1 MADKLTPQQAEAV
14 TNRGGKLLVSAA
26 AGSGKTKVLVD
37 RLLGYLTDPKDPA
50 NLDEFL
56 IITYTKAAASE
67 LRAKIAAK
75 LTERIS
81 QEPENRHLQKQMQR
95 LFLTKISTVHG
106 FCSDILREYAYRL
119 DLPADFRVADENEC
133 REIRET
139 VLADL
144 LDRAYETAGDSPD
157 FRAFVDTQGLGRD
170 DRLVPELIE
179 KVYNSAMC
187 HLDAD
192 GWLEKALSFA
202 DMDQVSDASET
213 VWGKY
218 LMDDLKEYLDCQIH
232 VMNQCVQALEETA
245 GMEKP
250 AANLKDTLYQLQIL
264 RGSETW
270 DDVVKHHDID
280 YGRLTF
286 PRKCDDPELVE
297 RVKAARDA
305 CKNGLKKRLR
315 PFADPSEQVLRDLQ
329 QSGAGARGLVALVKS
344 FEKEYSIAKHSRRCL
359 DFSDLEHKMLDLVL
373 GKSRSGL
380 TVAATEIGNRFRE
393 IMVDEYQ
400 DSNGVQDA
408 IFTALTMKRNNCFMV
423 GDVKQSIYQ
432 FRLAD
437 PDIFLQKYH
446 AYADAEQAEAGQGRK
461 VLLSHNFRS
470 GAEVIE
476 AVNNVF
482 SNCMTPEVGG
492 LYYGEAEALREGV
505 PHTPL
510 NNPGTE
516 LYALEIREDTYQE
529 EAAFVAEKI
538 HNMLQEGT
546 LIRCRDGL
554 RPVKAEDI
562 VILLRSPGSVGGHF
576 QRALEARNICCASG
590 GGTDLLQTQ
599 EIGTLRSLLQT
610 IYNPRQDIPLIS
622 TLACPVF
629 GFTADD
635 LAAFRAK
642 RRFGTVYDALVRDDS
657 PKCKEFL
664 RVLDVLRKD
673 ARMHTLTQLLERCL
687 ALTRLDSIYAAMPGG
702 DTRQANL
709 QTFCQ
714 LAVDFEMGNH
724 RDLGQFLDHLNA
736 METKGLITAGAE
748 GKDCVTIMSI
758 HKSKGLEFPVVFL
771 CGLSREFNRDS
782 LRSQILC
789 DRELG
794 LGLSVADTKNRVRY
808 PTIAKRAIAARMM
821 SESLSEEM
829 RVLYV
834 AMTRARDRLIMT
846 YASRNLEAD
855 LKDIA
860 LRVDFDDGRLLCRD
874 VVCPGEWV
882 LLTAMRRTEAGEL
895 FAIGGKPAVTHVSPI
910 PWNIRVTEASEE
922 EAAEK
927 TAEVAAAGLPAGVEE
942 KLREALS
949 FCYEH
954 TAATMIASKQ
964 TATGRKGRQKDAEV
978 SEHTE
983 ESKPLKR
990 TWREP
995 SFLSGDAAGKDVG
1008 SAIHAA
1014 LQYVRYENCG
1024 TLEDIQGEIDR
1035 LVRYG
1040 FLSQRQG
1047 ELVDCEMLNAFFK
1060 TDIGQRLVHGAKCLR
1075 EFKFSILDDGIH
1087 YGEGLE
1093 GEKMLLQGVVDCAI
1107 LEDDGITIID
1117 FKTDRVTEKT
1127 LPDFVDRYAPQVLIY
1142 GEALSRIYEQP
1153 IKGEYLYFFRLNRLI
1168 PVSKA

>member
-37 RLLGYLTDPKDPA
+37 RLLGYLTDPVDPA

-67 LRAKIAAK
+67 LRGKIAAK
-75 LTERIS
+75 LTERIA

-106 FCSDILREYAYRL
+106 FCSDILREYAYKL

-139 VLADL
+139 VMADM
-144 LDRAYETAGDSPD
+144 LDRAYESAEVSPD

-170 DRLVPELIE
+170 DRLVPDLIE
-179 KVYNSAMC
+179 KVYNSAKC
-187 HLDAD
+187 HLDPD
-192 GWLEKALSFA
+192 GWLDKALNFA
-202 DMDQVSDASET
+202 DMDDVADASET

-218 LMDDLKEYLDCQIH
+218 LMEELKGYLDCQIH
-232 VMNQCVQALEETA
+232 VIEQCVQTLNAA
-245 GMEKP
+245 DGMEKP
-250 AANLKDTLYQLQIL
+250 AGNLKDTLHQLEVL
-264 RGSETW
+264 RAGTSW
-270 DDVVKHHDID
+270 DDIVKHQNVD

-297 RVKAARDA
+297 RVKAAREA
-305 CKNGLKKRLR
+305 CKAGLKKRLR
-315 PFADPSEQVLRDLQ
+315 PFADPSAQVLYDLQ
-329 QSGAGARGLVALVKS
+329 QSGAGARGLVALVKA
-344 FEKEYSIAKHSRRCL
+344 FERDYDIAKRIRRCL
-359 DFSDLEHKMLDLVL
+359 DFADLEHKMLDLVL
-373 GKSRSGL
+373 GKSRSGV
-380 TVAATEIGNRFRE
+380 TAAATEIGNRFRE

-408 IFTALTMKRNNCFMV
+408 IFSALTMKRNNCFMV

-446 AYADAEQAEAGQGRK
+446 SYENAQEASAGQGRK

-482 SNCMTPEVGG
+482 STCMTPEVGG

-510 NNPGTE
+510 NGYGTE
-516 LYALEIREDTYQE
+516 LFALEIREDTYLE
-529 EAAFVAEKI
+529 EASFVAEKI
-538 HNMLQEGT
+538 RSMLDDGT
-546 LIRCRDGL
+546 LVRSRDGL

-562 VILLRSPGSVGGHF
+562 VILLRSPGSVGGYF
-576 QRALEARNICCASG
+576 QRALEDRNIRCASG

-599 EIGTLRSLLQT
+599 EIATLRSLLQT

-622 TLACPVF
+622 TLASPIF

-635 LAAFRAK
+635 LAAFRAN
-642 RRFGTVYDALVRDDS
+642 RRFGTVYDALVRHES
-657 PKCKEFL
+657 KKCRDFL
-664 RVLDVLRKD
+664 QILYTLRKD
-673 ARMHTLTQLLERCL
+673 ARMLTLTQLLERCF
-687 ALTRLDSIYAAMPGG
+687 ALTRLDSIYAAMPAG

-724 RDLGQFLDHLNA
+724 RDLGQFLDHLDA
-736 METKGLITAGAE
+736 MEAKGLITAGGE

-771 CGLSREFNRDS
+771 CGLAREFNRDS

-808 PTIAKRAIAARMM
+808 PTVAKRAIAARMM

-846 YASRNLEAD
+846 YSSRNLEAD

-860 LRVDFDDGRLLCRD
+860 LRIDFDGGRLLCRD

-882 LLTAMRRTEAGEL
+882 MMTAMRRTEAGEL
-895 FAIGGKPAVTHVSPI
+895 FAIGGRPADTYTSTI
-910 PWNIRVTEASEE
+910 PWNIRVTQAPDI
-922 EAAEK
+922 AVNAHVATDHAEK
-927 TAEVAAAGLPAGVEE
+927 LPSGAEDKLHAALNFRYG
-942 KLREALS
+942 
-949 FCYEH
+949 H
-954 TAATMIASKQ
+954 TAATKVASKQ

-978 SEHTE
+978 SEYTE
-983 ESKPLKR
+983 EPKPLKR

-995 SFLSGDAAGKDVG
+995 SFLSGEAAGKDVG

-1014 LQYVRYENCG
+1014 LQYVRYDNCG
-1024 TLEDIQGEIDR
+1024 SLADIQGEVDR
-1035 LVRYG
+1035 LVRFG
-1040 FLSQRQG
+1040 FLSERQG
-1047 ELVDCEMLNAFFK
+1047 ELVDCEMLDAFFK
-1060 TDIGQRLVHGAKCLR
+1060 TDIGRRLVSGARYLR
-1075 EFKFSILDDGIH
+1075 EFKFSILDNGDH

-1093 GEKMLLQGVVDCAI
+1093 DEQVLLQGVVDCAI
-1107 LEDDGITIID
+1107 LDDDGITIID

-1127 LPDFVDRYAPQVLIY
+1127 LPDVAARYAPQVLIY
-1142 GEALSRIYEQP
+1142 GEALSRIYELP

-1168 PVSKA
+1168 PVAGE